1 MQKKEDF
8 STQSQKEA
16 KLGLAMPFL
25 QEVPVTSIWT
35 IPIEVDDVI
44 LNIGKKIPLLIL
56 LLIPNYVHYHSILKL
71 MNVFWASIFVP

>member
-44 LNIGKKIPLLIL
+44 LDI
-56 LLIPNYVHYHSILKL
+56 
-71 MNVFWASIFVP
+71 